1 MPQSAQHHAYFT
13 DLFII
18 GDNVTIEFV
27 YTKLSG
33 NRWAVR
39 ASIAHGSTFAE
50 FYATTDENPES
61 LEELI
66 ATHRIAVSNIVASWA
81 TAIMP
86 KGKHND

>member
-1 MPQSAQHHAYFT
+1 MDHHAYFT
-13 DLFII
+13 DLFIL
-18 GDNVTIEFV
+18 GDGVTVEFI

-39 ASIAHGSTFAE
+39 GSLVAGMTNAE

-66 ATHRIAVSNIVASWA
+66 ATHRIAVANIVASWA
-81 TAIMP
+81 DAIMP
-86 KGKHND
+86 KEKK

>member
-1 MPQSAQHHAYFT
+1 MTQHHAYFT
-13 DLFII
+13 DLFIL
-18 GDNVTIEFV
+18 GDGVTIEFM

-39 ASIAHGSTFAE
+39 ASIIAGMTNAE

-61 LEELI
+61 LEQLI
-66 ATHRIAVSNIVASWA
+66 VNHRIAVSHIVASWA

-86 KGKHND
+86 KEKHND